1 MARALAPHGTVAA
14 YKRHRRAGEAA
25 CPDCLRAKREH
36 EHERRRA
43 AAAEA
48 ARRAALEV
56 QLPADAPDQVV
67 EFDAVD
73 LADLEDGEGAPVT
86 LTPEGLAA
94 VRDSIR
100 RATGQRDR
108 PIEPDVAEDLDAL
121 EDDEDDEDD
130 DEGDRYSSRPLGM
143 TDAVAIAALPR
154 MGQAL
159 EAPDQ
164 EQELLALR
172 AVLWQ
177 SLRIAAVTEPTRVAG
192 ITRELR
198 AVLADIKA
206 LNAGEET
213 GEDPFDAITEDDGF
227 NVYSI
232 ASAPPG
238 ASTG

>member
-56 QLPADAPDQVV
+56 QLPEDAPEQVV

-73 LADLEDGEGAPVT
+73 LAA
-86 LTPEGLAA
+86 LA
-94 VRDSIR
+94 D
-100 RATGQRDR
+100 
-108 PIEPDVAEDLDAL
+108 PP
-121 EDDEDDEDD
+121 EDDEADDEDGPEDDEADEDD
-130 DEGDRYSSRPLGM
+130 DEGDRYASGSM
-143 TDAVAIAALPR
+143 EMADAVAIAALPR

-177 SLRIAAVTEPTRVAG
+177 ALRVAAVTEPTRVAG

-206 LNAGEET
+206 LSAGEET

>member
-56 QLPADAPDQVV
+56 QLPEAAPDHVV
-67 EFDAVD
+67 EFDTVD
-73 LADLEDGEGAPVT
+73 LAA
-86 LTPEGLAA
+86 LA
-94 VRDSIR
+94 
-100 RATGQRDR
+100 DR
-108 PIEPDVAEDLDAL
+108 PADDADDADDVDDVDDVDDAGQ
-121 EDDEDDEDD
+121 D
-130 DEGDRYSSRPLGM
+130 RPLGM

-154 MGQAL
+154 MGQEL

-213 GEDPFDAITEDDGF
+213 EEDPFDAINDDDGF

>member
-56 QLPADAPDQVV
+56 QVPEDAPEQVV

-73 LADLEDGEGAPVT
+73 LAAPEDGEGAPVT
-86 LTPEGLAA
+86 MTPEGLAA

-100 RATGQRDR
+100 RAAGQRDR
-108 PIEPDVAEDLDAL
+108 PMGPDVAEDLNAL
-121 EDDEDDEDD
+121 EDGEDGPAEDDA
-130 DEGDRYSSRPLGM
+130 YTMPLGM

-154 MGQAL
+154 MAEAL

-213 GEDPFDAITEDDGF
+213 EEDPFDAITDDDGF